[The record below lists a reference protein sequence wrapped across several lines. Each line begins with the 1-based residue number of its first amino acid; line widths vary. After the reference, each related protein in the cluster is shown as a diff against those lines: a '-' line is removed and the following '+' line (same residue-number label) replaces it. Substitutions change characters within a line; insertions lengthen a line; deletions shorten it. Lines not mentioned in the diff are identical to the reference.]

1 MAHSFLITG
10 GAGFIGSHL
19 AEALLARGDHV
30 SIIDDLSTGAIA
42 NIRHLKEYPRF
53 RYTLDTIMTEAV
65 LAELIDE
72 ADTVVHLA
80 AAVGVQLIVQ
90 SPVRT
95 IETNVAGTEVV
106 LKWAA
111 KKGKKVLIA
120 STSEVYGKSTQ
131 IPFQED
137 ADLVLGPSYM
147 GRWSYACSKL
157 LDEFLALAYHRER
170 DLPVVVVRFF
180 NTVGPRQTGRYGMV
194 IPRFVRAALRGE
206 PLQVYG
212 DGQQSRC
219 FTYVGD
225 VVTAL
230 IGLLD
235 HPEAVGQIFNIGNPE
250 EVTIRT
256 LAERVLALTGSNS
269 PIVAIPYEQ
278 AYETGFEDM
287 RRRVPSIEKI
297 SAFIGY
303 RPTLNL
309 DAILEQ
315 VIAHE
320 REQLVGSLA

>member
-1 MAHSFLITG
+1 
-10 GAGFIGSHL
+10 
-19 AEALLARGDHV
+19 
-30 SIIDDLSTGAIA
+30 
-42 NIRHLKEYPRF
+42 
-53 RYTLDTIMTEAV
+53 
-65 LAELIDE
+65 
-72 ADTVVHLA
+72 
-80 AAVGVQLIVQ
+80 
-90 SPVRT
+90 
-95 IETNVAGTEVV
+95 VAGTEVV

-131 IPFQED
+131 IPFRED

-206 PLQVYG
+206 PLEVYG

-235 HPEAVGQIFNIGNPE
+235 HPGAVGQIFNIGNPE

-320 REQLVGSLA
+320 REQMAGSLA

>member
-1 MAHSFLITG
+1 MTQSFLITG
-10 GAGFIGSHL
+10 GAGFIGSYL
-19 AEALLARGDHV
+19 AEALLARGDRVH
-30 SIIDDLSTGAIA
+30 IIDDLSTGAIE
-42 NIRHLKEYPRF
+42 NIRHLKGQPNF
-53 RYTLDTIMTEAV
+53 GYTIDTITNESI

-72 ADTVVHLA
+72 SDCVIHFA

-95 IETNVAGTEVV
+95 IETNVNGTEVV
-106 LKWAA
+106 LKHAA

-120 STSEVYGKSTQ
+120 STSEVYGKSTN
-131 IPFQED
+131 IPFRED

-170 DLPVVVVRFF
+170 NLPTIIVRFF

-212 DGQQSRC
+212 DGQQTRC

-225 VVTAL
+225 VVRAV

-235 HPEAVGQIFNIGNPE
+235 HPAAVGQVFNIGNPE
-250 EVTIRT
+250 EVSIRT
-256 LAERVLALTGSNS
+256 LAERVIDLSNS
-269 PIVAIPYEQ
+269 TAPIVSVPYEQ
-278 AYETGFEDM
+278 AYEAGFEDM

-297 SAFIGY
+297 QALIGFQ
-303 RPTLNL
+303 PTLDLNG
-309 DAILEQ
+309 ILQ
-315 VIAHE
+315 TVLAYE
-320 REQLVGSLA
+320 RTRL